1 MLTPG
6 FFALSLAPFACFY
19 KNFMFIDSHCHLDR
33 IDLAPYQNDFACF
46 MHEAGNSQIEHL
58 LCIAIDLE
66 AYPAMLA
73 LAAPY
78 PQISVTVGVH
88 PNSRDG
94 QEPGVDELIA
104 LGRHGKVIGIGE
116 TGLDYFRSEGDLAWQ
131 HQRFRNHISAAKA
144 LKKPLIIHTREAKD
158 DTLRIMEEEG
168 AGEVGGIIH
177 CFTED
182 WEFAKK
188 ALDLNFYISFSGIVT
203 FNSAKE
209 IKEAAKK
216 VPADRF
222 LIETDSPYLAPVPFR
237 GRPNYPTYVRYVAEQ
252 LAQLRGTTVNKIAAL
267 STENFH
273 RLFATIQPQI
283 NTD

>member
-1 MLTPG
+1 ML
-6 FFALSLAPFACFY
+6 
-19 KNFMFIDSHCHLDR
+19 IDSHCHLDR
-33 IDLAPYQNDFACF
+33 IDLKPYQNDFACF
-46 MHEAGNSQIEHL
+46 MQEAKASQIEHL

-66 AYPAMLA
+66 SYPAMLA
-73 LAAPY
+73 LVAGFR
-78 PQISVTVGVH
+78 QISVTVGVH
-88 PNSRDG
+88 PNVQDCKD
-94 QEPGVDELIA
+94 PGVDELIA
-104 LGRHGKVIGIGE
+104 LGQTDNVIGIGE
-116 TGLDYFRSEGDLAWQ
+116 TGLDYFRSEGDLMWQ
-131 HQRFRNHISAAKA
+131 HQRFRNHIRAAKT
-144 LKKPLIIHTREAKD
+144 LKKPLIVHTRAAKQ
-158 DTLRIMEEEG
+158 DTLRILEEEG
-168 AGEVGGIIH
+168 ASETGGVIH

-252 LAQLRGTTVNKIAAL
+252 LAELRGTSINRIADL
-267 STENFH
+267 STENFYT
-273 RLFATIQPQI
+273 LFKLKQL
-283 NTD
+283 